1 MILQHFGE
9 LASRTQDLNYAHD
22 EERAPE
28 DQEAADQ
35 HRHRPQGLD
44 VAPVAPQLLVMMLVV
59 LMASVVGRPGA
70 GLPGD
75 LLLVAAGDLQDVQVD
90 VDEHR
95 EHGEEA
101 GAEQHDHAHL
111 LDDGEEGAEAVV
123 VVGLQLTHH
132 D

>member
-9 LASRTQDLNYAHD
+9 LTSRAQNLNYAHD

-35 HRHRPQGLD
+35 HCHRPQGLH

-59 LMASVVGRPGA
+59 LMASVVSRPGA

-101 GAEQHDHAHL
+101 GAEQQDHAHL